1 MTPATRQAFSTA
13 AKRVT
18 AAYHK
23 GGGFPG
29 QEVTPPLLH
38 EAIVQCLD
46 ICADPEGAGE
56 LSPADVNELGTHALN
71 CVADLALWA
80 EHLKLEPERAA
91 IEDLAIEFARW
102 VGALSGEIT
111 VLEPVVNALARRAN
125 AAHDPAALVP
135 LCVLARE
142 ITRSVAQSARMDTGT
157 ADPWR
162 ILNFNYA
169 IVATRTQ
176 HPDLMAEAYDTLE
189 ANLPDACPGFFAEG
203 VRESQKAVYGEAV
216 RAALRDRQA
225 KWTVKH

>member
-1 MTPATRQAFSTA
+1 MTPVARQAFNA
-13 AKRVT
+13 AAARIT
-18 AAYHK
+18 AAYQNA
-23 GGGFPG
+23 GGFPG

-38 EAIVQCLD
+38 EAIGQCLD
-46 ICADPEGAGE
+46 ICMNPDAAGE
-56 LSPADVNELGTHALN
+56 LSLEDVNELGAHALN
-71 CVADLALWA
+71 CIADLSLWA
-80 EHLKLEPERAA
+80 GHLQLDAERAT

-102 VGALSGEIT
+102 IGALSGEIT

-125 AAHDPAALVP
+125 AVHDPAALVP

-142 ITRSVAQSARMDTGT
+142 ITRSVAQSARVDAGP

-176 HPDLMAEAYDTLE
+176 RPELMAEAYDNLE
-189 ANLPDACPGFFAEG
+189 ANLPAACPAFFAEG
-203 VRESQKAVYGEAV
+203 VREAEKTVYGDAV
-216 RAALRDRQA
+216 RHALRERHA